1 MIKLIRPLS
10 DLIFPPLCLHCNC
23 VRKEGEKLFCVTCSH
38 SMEMI
43 DPTKRCKYCFSNDL
57 NAGMICKN
65 CKGYAVVFQRVGS
78 VFDYSG
84 PAATLIKKLKYG
96 SKPYLAEG
104 AAAFMTA
111 QFMKLGWPLPDLV
124 TSTPMAWLK
133 ELNRGYNQS
142 KLIAKCFAEF
152 INVPYKDILER
163 NSSGYSQAGLNNVQ
177 RRSMKTNPYNLKKS
191 VDISDQRILLIDDVL
206 TTGTTLRK
214 CALVLEGGCPMTI
227 YALTFCRA

>member
-1 MIKLIRPLS
+1 MIKLLQPLS
-10 DLIFPPLCLHCNC
+10 DLIFPPLCLHCDC
-23 VRKEGEKLFCVTCSH
+23 VRKNGEKLFCVPCSQ
-38 SMEMI
+38 SMEML
-43 DPTKRCKYCFSNDL
+43 DPASRCRYCFSNDTGK
-57 NAGMICKN
+57 GMVCKN
-65 CKGYAVVFQRVGS
+65 CRGYSPLFQKVAS

-84 PAATLIKKLKYG
+84 PPATLIKKLKYG

-142 KLIAKCFAEF
+142 KLMAQFFAEF

-163 NSSGYSQAGLNNVQ
+163 NSSGYSQAGLNNIQ
-177 RRSMKTNPYNLKKS
+177 RKCMKTNPYNLKNS
-191 VDISDQRILLIDDVL
+191 VDISDLRILLIDDVL

-214 CALVLEGGCPMTI
+214 CGLALEEGCPMTL
-227 YALTFCRA
+227 YTLTFCRA